1 MNNIAICDD
10 ERIFVDYMERMLNI
24 SADKEGQTFRFY
36 EFNFGEQLISSV
48 NDGMSIDLLILDME
62 QGDMITVWLDQ
73 PDR

>member
-1 MNNIAICDD
+1 MYNIAICDD

-24 SADKEGQTFRFY
+24 LADKEGQTFRFY
-36 EFNFGEQLISSV
+36 EFHSGEQLISSV
-48 NDGMSIDLLILDME
+48 NDGMSIDPLILDME

>member
-1 MNNIAICDD
+1 MYNIAICDD

-24 SADKEGQTFRFY
+24 LADKEGQTFRFY
-36 EFNFGEQLISSV
+36 EFHSGEQLISSV
-48 NDGMSIDLLILDME
+48 NDGMSIDLLIMDME

>member
-1 MNNIAICDD
+1 MFNIAICDD
-10 ERIFVDYMERMLNI
+10 ERIFADYMKRMLNI

-36 EFNFGEQLISSV
+36 EFHSVEQLISSV

-62 QGDMITVWLDQ
+62 LGDMITVWLDQ

>member
-1 MNNIAICDD
+1 MYNIAICDD

-24 SADKEGQTFRFY
+24 SADKEGQTFRLH
-36 EFNFGEQLISSV
+36 EFHSGEQLIASV

-62 QGDMITVWLDQ
+62 LGDMITVWLDQ

>member
-1 MNNIAICDD
+1 MYNIAICDD

-24 SADKEGQTFRFY
+24 SADKEGQTFRFH
-36 EFNFGEQLISSV
+36 EFHSGEQLISSV

-62 QGDMITVWLDQ
+62 LGDMITVWLDQ